1 MTDYEKYLGGLR
13 KKYGTAG
20 KAAPGG
26 RKTEVCR
33 DGGVGCGSCCENNG
47 GDCGQSGKI
56 AGESYSEEEIERLIN
71 EMAIAAGLEG

>member
-33 DGGVGCGSCCENNG
+33 DGGCGC